1 MTTVR
6 FLVLLA
12 LALPVCA
19 CGPSTKPAADGTTV
33 QVHATE
39 GTIESISPNGRVL
52 HIAHE
57 EIPGYMLAMTMPFE
71 ASSAAVIKG
80 LKAGDR
86 VVFEFEEREDG
97 RRVIVRCTKK

>member
-1 MTTVR
+1 MR
-6 FLVLLA
+6 FLVLLALA

-33 QVHATE
+33 QIHATE